1 MNRFGIKLFA
11 LNDQFARIAHALN
24 LRIDLWSNYGGLSAG
39 TNQPTQLSQRGL
51 ASTDH
56 KTRLP
61 LQPME
66 KRKIKHV
73 SLL

>member
-11 LNDQFARIAHALN
+11 LNDQFARITHALN
-24 LRIDLWSNYGGLSAG
+24 LRIDLWSNHGDLSAG

-51 ASTDH
+51 TTTDH

-66 KRKIKHV
+66 
-73 SLL
+73 